1 MADNKNSDD
10 QTSENTSDKPRDP
23 QETLEDKLAEV
34 LPDAVTPPVTSGKG
48 KVDLTEGNIQGH
60 VFRMLGPFAI
70 AVISLLSAGI
80 IDTIYLGNLTGLD
93 GDTSLGVIALAA
105 VGFAYPLTFLGNSA
119 NIGLG
124 AGTMS
129 DISRAIGRGDMDQAA
144 RHGAAAILFAIMVMS
159 VLVSLM
165 WLAVPYILPKMG
177 AEGDVLIKAKQY
189 LAISLPGLVIVSV
202 AMISNNILRAGGEAI
217 LPSSIMILGAV
228 LNIIIDPF
236 LIFGWGPF
244 PRMEV
249 AGAALA
255 TVIGNTIAAI
265 FGFYIIQ
272 FRRKAVN
279 FIAMTVKSVANAWIA
294 IGRVGLPAAVTNIIV
309 PVGTTISVAI
319 IGNALTTEDVA
330 AFTLTSRAELISVGL
345 LYALSACIGAITGQ
359 NGGAGKTERVRE
371 TFKVCYRICM
381 IWSGVMAVIL
391 ALFARPIADVFTND
405 PVVLEKSIAY
415 FWIVPITI
423 AGYGFVFVSAAGF
436 NALGRPIFGLVF
448 TIIRS
453 LVLYAPLIGLGVY
466 LDGLRGAFFGIAAA
480 NILSGAIAY
489 FVAMK
494 KAPMTAKS
502 S

>member
-1 MADNKNSDD
+1 MSESDDNKSL
-10 QTSENTSDKPRDP
+10 E
-23 QETLEDKLAEV
+23 ETLADV
-34 LPDAVTPPVTSGKG
+34 LPDAIVPPTTQGKG
-48 KVDLTEGNIQGH
+48 KVDLTDGPIQGH

-80 IDTIYLGNLTGLD
+80 IDTIYLGNLTGAN

-129 DISRAIGRGDMDQAA
+129 DVSRAIGRGDMEQAA
-144 RHGAAAILFAIMVMS
+144 RHGAAAILFAVAVMS
-159 VLVSLM
+159 VLVTVM
-165 WLAVPYILPKMG
+165 WLSVPFALPLMG

-202 AMISNNILRAGGEAI
+202 AMISNNILRAGGEAL

-255 TVIGNTIAAI
+255 TVIGNTIAAM
-265 FGFYIIQ
+265 FGFYIVQ
-272 FRRKAVN
+272 FRRKAID
-279 FIAMTVKSVANAWIA
+279 FIAMTVRSMLNAWKA
-294 IGRVGLPAAVTNIIV
+294 IGKVGIPAALTNIIV
-309 PVGTTISVAI
+309 PVGTTISVGI
-319 IGNALTTEDVA
+319 IGNTLTTEDVA

-359 NGGAGKTERVRE
+359 NGGAGKTERVRDA
-371 TFKVCYRICM
+371 FKTCYKICLV
-381 IWSGVMAVIL
+381 WSTLMAVIL
-391 ALFARPIADVFTND
+391 AIFARPIADVFTND
-405 PVVLEKSIAY
+405 PVVLEKAVAY

-436 NALGRPIFGLVF
+436 NALGRPLFGLVF
-448 TIIRS
+448 TVIRS

-466 LDGLRGAFFGIAAA
+466 FDGLRGAFFGIAAA
-480 NILSGAIAY
+480 NVISGAIAY
-489 FVAMK
+489 YVSMK
-494 KAPMTAKS
+494 KAPMTAKVS
-502 S
+502 